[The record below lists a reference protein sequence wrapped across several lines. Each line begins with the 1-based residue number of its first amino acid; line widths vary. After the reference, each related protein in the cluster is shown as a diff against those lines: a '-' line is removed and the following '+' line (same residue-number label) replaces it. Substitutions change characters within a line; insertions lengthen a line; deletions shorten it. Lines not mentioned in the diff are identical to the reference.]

1 MTSRYGMWFVGALAL
16 LLSQVVMAAP
26 GEKVISPEAL
36 FDAIGQQPTKSY
48 TVDDGNGWYFA
59 TSGRDIW
66 DEEKTDPESGPRFS
80 VEYRGKP
87 LSRINLTL
95 QQFNDDPEQRQNN
108 AKVGV
113 LFAKAIEA
121 ITGSGEVIGQ
131 LESGKISGKMA
142 GFVNGYR
149 ITSSPAS
156 DGDRFVT
163 IYRE

>member
-16 LLSQVVMAAP
+16 LLSQVVIAAP
-26 GEKVISPEAL
+26 GEQVISPETL
-36 FDAIGQQPTKSY
+36 FGEIGQQPTKSY

-59 TSGRDIW
+59 TPGRDIW
-66 DEEKTDPESGPRFS
+66 DEEKMDPESGPRFS

-95 QQFNDDPEQRQNN
+95 LQFKDDPEQKENN
-108 AKVGV
+108 AKVGQM
-113 LFAKAIEA
+113 FAKAIEA

-131 LESGKISGKMA
+131 LESGKISGRMA

-149 ITSSPAS
+149 ITSSPS
-156 DGDRFVT
+156 IGGGMFVT